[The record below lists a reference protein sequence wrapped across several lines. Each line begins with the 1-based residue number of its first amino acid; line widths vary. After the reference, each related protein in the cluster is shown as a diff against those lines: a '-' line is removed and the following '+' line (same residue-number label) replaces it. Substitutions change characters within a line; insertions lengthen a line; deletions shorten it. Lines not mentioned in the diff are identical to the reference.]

1 MSKEFGVFY
10 TPQFL
15 IDFIIDKISPKISKK
30 KSINVLEPSAGDGR
44 FIDSLMKKKPQ
55 STINASLVEIN
66 KESAKSLNEKFNN
79 KTNIKI
85 INYDFLNYENEHNFD
100 IIIGNPPYIS
110 KKHLAKEQIEKCRD
124 ILLAASIPTLADKN
138 IWTSFI
144 IRCTKMLEKNGVMAL
159 VLPFDLLQVKFG
171 SYIQSYLTSNFSR
184 IEIYTSNKLAFDKA
198 EQDTIIL
205 FAYKD
210 AKDKGLFIN
219 DLTFDENEKNKA
231 NLIYHSK
238 DECRELI
245 SQDSNI
251 KWSSLSLSD
260 SELIFLTKTSNKL
273 KEIGSYVTSRPGI
286 VTAANNFF
294 IVSQKKIEEYSLH
307 NYALPII
314 QKSQFF
320 QKKIIFNK
328 NDFEHLVKLKKPSFF
343 VDLSTYDRGSCE
355 RIEEYLKLG
364 ESLKI
369 HQRYKCQRRR
379 DWYVVPKVSP
389 GEGFFF
395 KRCSEYP
402 KIHKND
408 YEILTTDAA
417 YNLTANEGYNIN
429 SLIYSFYNP
438 LTLCFAELYGRYY
451 GGGVLELVPNEF
463 RKLPIP
469 YRETSPEDFLTF
481 SKNFTNKVD
490 IDEILL
496 SSGRDVLSDFVDGN
510 EFKKIISIYKK
521 LIHRRLKK

>member
-15 IDFIIDKISPKISKK
+15 IDFIIDKISPEISKGK
-30 KSINVLEPSAGDGR
+30 NINVLEPSAGDGR
-44 FIDSLMKKKPQ
+44 FIDSLMKKYPQ
-55 STINASLVEIN
+55 PTINSFLVEIN
-66 KESAKSLNEKFNN
+66 KESTKSLTEKFINQ
-79 KTNIKI
+79 KNIKV
-85 INYDFLNYENEHNFD
+85 INYDFLYYENERNFD

-110 KKHLAKEQIEKCRD
+110 KKHLEKEQIEKCRE
-124 ILLAASIPTLADKN
+124 ILSAASIPTLADRN

-144 IRCTKMLEKNGVMAL
+144 IRCSKMLNNDGVMAL

-171 SYIQSYLTSNFSR
+171 SYIQSYLVSHFSR

-205 FAYKD
+205 FAYKN
-210 AKDKGLFIN
+210 AEDKGLFIN
-219 DLTFDENEKNKA
+219 DLTFNESNKNKA

-238 DECRELI
+238 EECRKLI
-245 SQDSNI
+245 SQNSNI

-260 SELIFLTKTSNKL
+260 SELIFLTEIASKL
-273 KEIGSYVTSRPGI
+273 KGIGSYVTSRPGI

-294 IVSQKKIEEYSLH
+294 IVSKKKVEEYSLH
-307 NYALPII
+307 KYALPII

-320 QKKIIFNK
+320 QKKIIFNS
-328 NDFEHLVKLKKPSFF
+328 NDFDHLVKLDKPSFF
-343 VDLSTYDRGSCE
+343 VDLSNYVRDSCE
-355 RIEEYLKLG
+355 RVEGYLKLG
-364 ESLKI
+364 ESLNI
-369 HQRYKCQRRR
+369 HLRYKCQRRK

-402 KIHKND
+402 KIHKNNH
-408 YEILTTDAA
+408 EILTTDAA
-417 YNLTANEGYNIN
+417 YNLTALEEYNID

-451 GGGVLELVPNEF
+451 GGGVLELIPSEF

-469 YRETSPEDFLTF
+469 YKETSPKDFLTF
-481 SKNFTNKVD
+481 SQNFNDKAN

-496 SSGRDVLSDFVDGN
+496 SSGKDVLSELIDEN
-510 EFKKIISIYKK
+510 EFQKIFSIYKK
-521 LIHRRLKK
+521 LINRRLKK

>member
-15 IDFIIDKISPKISKK
+15 IDFIIDKISTKFVRE
-30 KSINVLEPSAGDGR
+30 KSISVLEPSAGDGR
-44 FIDSLMKKKPQ
+44 FIDSLMKKRSQ
-55 STINASLVEIN
+55 SSINASLVEIN
-66 KESAKSLNEKFNN
+66 KESAEYLNERFITK
-79 KTNIKI
+79 KNIKI
-85 INYDFLNYENEHNFD
+85 INSDFLYYENEHKFD

-110 KKHLAKEQIEKCRD
+110 KKHLAKEQIEKCRE
-124 ILLAASIPTLADKN
+124 ILTTASIPTLADKN

-144 IRCTKMLEKNGVMAL
+144 IRCTKMLENNGVMAL

-205 FAYKD
+205 FAYKKS
-210 AKDKGLFIN
+210 KDKGLFIN
-219 DLTFDENEKNKA
+219 DLTFNKNERNKI

-260 SELIFLTKTSNKL
+260 SELIFLTKISSNL
-273 KEIGSYVTSRPGI
+273 KSVGNYVTSRPGI

-307 NYALPII
+307 KYARPII

-320 QKKIIFNK
+320 QNKIIFNS
-328 NDFEHLVKLKKPSFF
+328 NDFKNLSKLDKPCFF
-343 VDLSTYDRGSCE
+343 IDLSNYVKDSCE
-355 RIEEYLKLG
+355 RVEEYLKLG
-364 ESLKI
+364 EFLNI
-369 HQRYKCQRRR
+369 HQRYKCQRRK
-379 DWYVVPKVSP
+379 DWFVVPKVLP

-402 KIHKND
+402 KIHKNA

-417 YNLTANEGYNIN
+417 YNLTANKNYDID

-469 YRETSPEDFLTF
+469 YRETSMEEFLTF
-481 SKNFTNKVD
+481 SEKFKHKVN

-496 SSGRDVLSDFVDGN
+496 SSGRNLLSDLVDEN
-510 EFKKIISIYKK
+510 EFKKILSIYKK
-521 LIHRRLKK
+521 LISRRLKN